1 MMTKLYENDIT
12 DVQVGTFAW
21 ALVQLN
27 LNKLVSRTGWNG
39 KKMYLVLSPKLTG
52 LTVNAGSQY
61 ALSGIPV
68 GKKYDYLTHID
79 LCNVNGD
86 FVPWQPSQ
94 TDMMADDWALVDLSI
109 DLKDPFIFEMQSGEV
124 SRPEPTE
131 KYRGYFEYA
140 ACGSYKLI
148 KINSQINNAIMF
160 IVYSSEQGSQDK
172 NALQFHFTPVEGVE
186 TSILIKMKLIIKV
199 DGEYFDLGV
208 SYKSTQFMYDISKHD
223 KLLLSIN
230 DLTTKKTY
238 ELEFVSI

>member
-1 MMTKLYENDIT
+1 MMTKLYENDIA

-27 LNKLVSRTGWNG
+27 LNKLVNRTGWNG

-109 DLKDPFIFEMQSGEV
+109 DLKDPFIFEMLSGEV
-124 SRPEPTE
+124 LKPQEE
-131 KYRGYFEYA
+131 YRGYYEDV
-140 ACGSYKLI
+140 ACGSYKRI
-148 KINSQINNAIMF
+148 QQNSQINSAIMF
-160 IVYSSEQGSQDK
+160 VLYSSGQNKD
-172 NALQFHFTPVEGVE
+172 ALQFHFIPAEGVE
-186 TSILIKMKLIIKV
+186 TSVLIKMKLIVKV
-199 DGEYFDLGV
+199 GGDYFDLGV
-208 SYKSTQFMYDISKHD
+208 SYKNTQFMYDISKHD
-223 KLLLSIN
+223 KLLSVIN
-230 DLTTKKTY
+230 DLTTKKIY
-238 ELEFVSI
+238 ELEFLSI